1 MKIESQKRNEHIL
14 FLATENV
21 ILHVN
26 QPYKIRQDMIES
38 KNFIPE
44 AFLMHQ
50 FHDSKEFGVPTFA
63 GRPGEENKSG
73 LGAFPTPYDPFS
85 PFVTRG
91 EGVSYLS
98 DEDEGDDDWD
108 DEEDEDW
115 DEEDEDWDEEDE
127 EWDDED
133 EEWDD
138 EDEDLDE
145 DEDFSDDDA
154 VE

>member
-50 FHDSKEFGVPTFA
+50 FHDSRELGIQTFT
-63 GRPGEENKSG
+63 GKLGEENRPG
-73 LGAFPTPYDPFS
+73 LMAGFAIPFDPFG
-85 PFVTRG
+85 TRG
-91 EGVSYLS
+91 EGISYLS

-138 EDEDLDE
+138 EDEDFDE
-145 DEDFSDDDA
+145 DDDFSDDDA
-154 VE
+154 E

>member
-1 MKIESQKRNEHIL
+1 MKMESQKRHEHIL

-50 FHDSKEFGVPTFA
+50 LLDSKNGGFNTFPNRLGEGGAA
-63 GRPGEENKSG
+63 GILAAYSNQTDPR
-73 LGAFPTPYDPFS
+73 AFPPITNYF
-85 PFVTRG
+85 
-91 EGVSYLS
+91 S
-98 DEDEGDDDWD
+98 DEEDDDEDWD
-108 DEEDEDW
+108 DEDEDW
-115 DEEDEDWDEEDE
+115 DDEDE

-138 EDEDLDE
+138 EDEDWEDEDEDLDE
-145 DEDFSDDDA
+145 DEDWSDED
-154 VE
+154 EE

>member
-1 MKIESQKRNEHIL
+1 MKMESQKRQEHIL

-26 QPYKIRQDMIES
+26 QPYRIRQDMIET

-50 FHDSKEFGVPTFA
+50 FHDSKEI
-63 GRPGEENKSG
+63 S
-73 LGAFPTPYDPFS
+73 LGAFSQRFGDGSASSVFASYATPSEPASSIPGSD
-85 PFVTRG
+85 VTT
-91 EGVSYLS
+91 YLS
-98 DEDEGDDDWD
+98 DEDEDDEDWD
-108 DEEDEDW
+108 DE
-115 DEEDEDWDEEDE
+115 DEEWDDEDE

-138 EDEDLDE
+138 EDEDWEDDEDDADGEDDWSDE
-145 DEDFSDDDA
+145 DE
-154 VE
+154 E

>member
-1 MKIESQKRNEHIL
+1 MKMESQKRHEHML

-21 ILHVN
+21 IVHVN

-50 FHDSKEFGVPTFA
+50 FHDSKNFGILSLTE
-63 GRPGEENKSG
+63 RLGEGNEHG
-73 LGAFPTPYDPFS
+73 LLTGFSTPYDAFS
-85 PFVTRG
+85 AGATRR
-91 EGVSYLS
+91 EEISYLS
-98 DEDEGDDDWD
+98 DEEDDDFDDEDEEWD
-108 DEEDEDW
+108 DE
-115 DEEDEDWDEEDE
+115 DEEWDDEDE

-145 DEDFSDDDA
+145 DEDWSDD
-154 VE
+154 EEE